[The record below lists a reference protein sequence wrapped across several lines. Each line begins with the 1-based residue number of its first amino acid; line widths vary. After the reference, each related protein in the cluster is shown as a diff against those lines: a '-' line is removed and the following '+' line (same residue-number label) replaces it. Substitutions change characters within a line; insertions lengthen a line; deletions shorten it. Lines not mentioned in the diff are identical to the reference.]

1 MGLTDFLISFSII
14 MMMLSFISERAS
26 NFIKLYFQSK
36 IIYIP
41 FLYIDKNNKWK
52 LFLSAKLEILA
63 YSQPTQAGEKEREYR
78 VMIINIIIGIII
90 AAMANANFFEI
101 VKKISS
107 STANKDEVMIQ
118 GWLMSDVDFKKVIG
132 LIYLLIF
139 VWSLSLMLFNKL
151 QENTTGVN
159 QYYVRTPFLL
169 WILVT
174 LLFLILG
181 KGDQNSF
188 YLKIINHT
196 IGYVFVGVFL
206 SLGSKF
212 WHDLLDILFKF
223 KNTQQVLSDNKTYTN
238 YDSADKLMGL
248 AETSQYEV
256 AEKLFDMY
264 KNDIS
269 KIEGVVSYGLNTIL
283 DNRSKLYRKIIEV
296 EYSTAEAQKPLM
308 ELQNKSSIV
317 VNFNTF
323 YLKDYLNL
331 YFTKTLEAVN
341 AIDDSPQCFAHND
354 YVGNDTNR
362 GTFNVSII
370 DEKFYAVSNL
380 HVFADKAELEMYNRD
395 KNYILKRTDVKFVIG
410 GESIFYGKIDLN
422 MINFDVKNGES
433 QDFAACEI
441 GGDLYNRYNEFT
453 KDYLDIKNLPLDKMV
468 MFGAASKQQTFNM
481 ITNFT
486 ATECKVNYKSFY
498 RDMKLIKVDGVK
510 VTYGD
515 SGSFVYYKQKI
526 DNTTTFIR
534 KGVIVAKSDNFS
546 YMFRYM
552 DL

>member
-1 MGLTDFLISFSII
+1 
-14 MMMLSFISERAS
+14 
-26 NFIKLYFQSK
+26 
-36 IIYIP
+36 
-41 FLYIDKNNKWK
+41 
-52 LFLSAKLEILA
+52 
-63 YSQPTQAGEKEREYR
+63 
-78 VMIINIIIGIII
+78 
-90 AAMANANFFEI
+90 
-101 VKKISS
+101 
-107 STANKDEVMIQ
+107 
-118 GWLMSDVDFKKVIG
+118 
-132 LIYLLIF
+132 
-139 VWSLSLMLFNKL
+139 
-151 QENTTGVN
+151 
-159 QYYVRTPFLL
+159 
-169 WILVT
+169 
-174 LLFLILG
+174 
-181 KGDQNSF
+181 
-188 YLKIINHT
+188 
-196 IGYVFVGVFL
+196 
-206 SLGSKF
+206 
-212 WHDLLDILFKF
+212 
-223 KNTQQVLSDNKTYTN
+223 
-238 YDSADKLMGL
+238 MGL

-453 KDYLDIKNLPLDKMV
+453 KIIWTL
-468 MFGAASKQQTFNM
+468 
-481 ITNFT
+481 
-486 ATECKVNYKSFY
+486 
-498 RDMKLIKVDGVK
+498 
-510 VTYGD
+510 
-515 SGSFVYYKQKI
+515 KI
-526 DNTTTFIR
+526 F
-534 KGVIVAKSDNFS
+534 
-546 YMFRYM
+546 
-552 DL
+552 L

>member
-196 IGYVFVGVFL
+196 IGYVFVGVF
-206 SLGSKF
+206 
-212 WHDLLDILFKF
+212 
-223 KNTQQVLSDNKTYTN
+223 
-238 YDSADKLMGL
+238 
-248 AETSQYEV
+248 
-256 AEKLFDMY
+256 
-264 KNDIS
+264 
-269 KIEGVVSYGLNTIL
+269 
-283 DNRSKLYRKIIEV
+283 
-296 EYSTAEAQKPLM
+296 
-308 ELQNKSSIV
+308 
-317 VNFNTF
+317 
-323 YLKDYLNL
+323 
-331 YFTKTLEAVN
+331 
-341 AIDDSPQCFAHND
+341 
-354 YVGNDTNR
+354 
-362 GTFNVSII
+362 
-370 DEKFYAVSNL
+370 
-380 HVFADKAELEMYNRD
+380 
-395 KNYILKRTDVKFVIG
+395 
-410 GESIFYGKIDLN
+410 
-422 MINFDVKNGES
+422 
-433 QDFAACEI
+433 
-441 GGDLYNRYNEFT
+441 
-453 KDYLDIKNLPLDKMV
+453 
-468 MFGAASKQQTFNM
+468 
-481 ITNFT
+481 
-486 ATECKVNYKSFY
+486 
-498 RDMKLIKVDGVK
+498 
-510 VTYGD
+510 
-515 SGSFVYYKQKI
+515 
-526 DNTTTFIR
+526 
-534 KGVIVAKSDNFS
+534 
-546 YMFRYM
+546 
-552 DL
+552 

>member
-1 MGLTDFLISFSII
+1 
-14 MMMLSFISERAS
+14 
-26 NFIKLYFQSK
+26 
-36 IIYIP
+36 
-41 FLYIDKNNKWK
+41 
-52 LFLSAKLEILA
+52 
-63 YSQPTQAGEKEREYR
+63 
-78 VMIINIIIGIII
+78 MIINIIIGIII

-296 EYSTAEAQKPLM
+296 EYSTAEA
-308 ELQNKSSIV
+308 
-317 VNFNTF
+317 
-323 YLKDYLNL
+323 
-331 YFTKTLEAVN
+331 
-341 AIDDSPQCFAHND
+341 
-354 YVGNDTNR
+354 
-362 GTFNVSII
+362 
-370 DEKFYAVSNL
+370 
-380 HVFADKAELEMYNRD
+380 
-395 KNYILKRTDVKFVIG
+395 
-410 GESIFYGKIDLN
+410 
-422 MINFDVKNGES
+422 
-433 QDFAACEI
+433 
-441 GGDLYNRYNEFT
+441 
-453 KDYLDIKNLPLDKMV
+453 
-468 MFGAASKQQTFNM
+468 
-481 ITNFT
+481 
-486 ATECKVNYKSFY
+486 
-498 RDMKLIKVDGVK
+498 
-510 VTYGD
+510 
-515 SGSFVYYKQKI
+515 
-526 DNTTTFIR
+526 
-534 KGVIVAKSDNFS
+534 
-546 YMFRYM
+546 
-552 DL
+552 